1 MRPQSGVHRSL
12 SGERDSRPLHPL
24 LSASSAQQG
33 PDQRGFRRRVGSKE
47 DKENEKKNEEPA
59 PAGDLEGSES
69 PLIPGL
75 QRSHSKMELELA
87 ALIDSAVKAGGKCE

>member
-12 SGERDSRPLHPL
+12 SGEGDCRPLNPL

-33 PDQRGFRRRVGSKE
+33 PNQTGFRRRVGSKE

-59 PAGDLEGSES
+59 GDLQGSES

-87 ALIDSAVKAGGKCE
+87 ALLDSAVKAGGKCE

>member
-12 SGERDSRPLHPL
+12 SGERDCRPLHPL

-33 PDQRGFRRRVGSKE
+33 PDQTGFRRRVGSKE

-59 PAGDLEGSES
+59 GDCFVQGSES

-87 ALIDSAVKAGGKCE
+87 ALLDSAVKAGGKCE

>member
-1 MRPQSGVHRSL
+1 MHPQSGVHRSL

-24 LSASSAQQG
+24 LSASGAQQG
-33 PDQRGFRRRVGSKE
+33 PNQTQTSFRRRVGSKE

-59 PAGDLEGSES
+59 GDLEGSES

-75 QRSHSKMELELA
+75 TRSHSKLELELA

>member
-12 SGERDSRPLHPL
+12 SGEGDCRPLHPL

-33 PDQRGFRRRVGSKE
+33 PNQTGFRRRVGSKE
-47 DKENEKKNEEPA
+47 DRENETRNEEPV
-59 PAGDLEGSES
+59 GDLEGSGS

-75 QRSHSKMELELA
+75 QRSHSKLELELA
-87 ALIDSAVKAGGKCE
+87 ALLDSAVKAGGKCE

>member
-33 PDQRGFRRRVGSKE
+33 PDQTGFRRRVGSKE
-47 DKENEKKNEEPA
+47 DKENEKKKEE
-59 PAGDLEGSES
+59 PAGDLEASGS